1 MGEFTWPVGVWSVDG
16 RRMETV
22 DALVDTGAS
31 YSMFPRR
38 MLERL
43 GIEKRFILPFEQA
56 DGSVINRDVGLAVLV
71 INDAESPMRV
81 IFGEDNVSSLIGS
94 NALQEFLLLIDP
106 VGEQLISRT
115 GRV

>member
-1 MGEFTWPVGVWSVDG
+1 MGEFNWPVGVWSVD
-16 RRMETV
+16 RERLEKV
-22 DALVDTGAS
+22 DALVDTGSS

-81 IFGEDNVSSLIGS
+81 IFGEDGADSLIGS